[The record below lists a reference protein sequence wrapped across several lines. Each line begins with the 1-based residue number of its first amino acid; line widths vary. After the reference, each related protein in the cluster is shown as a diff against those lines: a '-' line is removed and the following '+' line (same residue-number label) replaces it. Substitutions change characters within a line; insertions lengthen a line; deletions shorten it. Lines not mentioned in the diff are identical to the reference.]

1 MENLK
6 MSDYNGFTNWETW
19 NLRNWMINEYPPVQ
33 PEGDTAQE
41 MADNLREQHLDSVGD
56 MPHGFERD
64 ALTATYEAVNWLE
77 LAETFVD
84 E

>member
-1 MENLK
+1 

-19 NLRNWMINEYPPVQ
+19 NLRNWMKKRLPTSATRRRYRPGDGRQ
-33 PEGDTAQE
+33 PSRA
-41 MADNLREQHLDSVGD
+41 ALDSVGD

-77 LAETFVD
+77 LAETFTD

>member
-1 MENLK
+1 

-19 NLRNWMINEYPPVQ
+19 NLRNWMINEYPPAQ

-41 MADNLREQHLDSVGD
+41 IADNLREQHLDRVGD
-56 MPHGFERD
+56 MPDGFERD

-77 LAETFVD
+77 LAETFTD